1 MGTKFIKKIIAMVC
15 ILAMILPISSE
26 VLAKITQADSAAGK
40 TRKFGVTLLKE
51 STLLNGSK
59 YGNFGYNISGGA
71 STKNTNVYRIYTE
84 NKDYSSTILCL
95 DKNKSFPE
103 TTEYKSLGTANAT
116 TLKQA
121 KSDIDAEK
129 TEKIQWLINYAI
141 LPEDSEMLKN
151 ERLTQIFSSAI
162 KTTDSNGAT
171 LDYIK
176 SKITDDDLVFAA
188 QYSLWMITNGLSY
201 SEVIQGTRDGNN
213 WSSLDDITYLKGT
226 YVRAIISY
234 YSTHF
239 DDSELR
245 KKENAEI
252 TSTASSTAPSFA
264 TGGNYDKTGDETKK
278 IIGNYV
284 YVGPFKINKSTQ
296 DYTIDIKFKDKDGK
310 DVYLAEGTNY
320 FIVDSQSKDAK
331 RLYKTKESLEGKDFY
346 IRLNVGT
353 TVRKVSVSLTT
364 NMHLKSATGTV
375 WTTTINERQP
385 LLTIL
390 REEQEPQTVSKGK
403 EFTITVE
410 HQYDISLRKY
420 IKSVKRT
427 DKYGEKEV
435 GPATVTNGTRIP
447 TGPIDNTEK
456 PQFNQYEYRHRKDPY
471 KVEVGDL
478 IEYGIKV
485 TNECN
490 EKVTIFAV
498 TDYLPP
504 SGLEYVERGS
514 YTNWQYKSNPKS
526 YSLSAA
532 NGLCELE
539 KHGEALSSHEF
550 TIWFK
555 VTEDAKGKVI
565 TNIAEVTMIGAY
577 EDGKMNQAI
586 TDIDSTPS
594 NIKLPKTEEE
604 WENYTGNT
612 LNKKD
617 LSDSNYYYKGQE
629 DDDDFEK
636 IYVEGSIDLALRKS
650 IETVNGT
657 KKNREPVV
665 DTTPLKNGK
674 TTASYT
680 HSKDPV
686 QVKKGDI
693 VVYTIRVYNEDT
705 EDAYASKI
713 TDYIPEWLGFLPEY
727 KLNIQNGWTI
737 KSDATTVKLSSL
749 ESGLNNVSQSDFTST
764 LTDYK
769 NANVVKGKVEI
780 ETTSLKNTVL
790 KAYDG
795 GDKLSTA
802 SVQVACIVL
811 DEAPE
816 ETVFRNI
823 AAITE
828 YKNSQK
834 TTITQDRDS
843 KSNNDLSNF
852 DENNH
857 EDDEDYEKVIIPKE
871 EPKNFDLA
879 LRKFITKIDKKDIT
893 NRIPKVVYEND
904 KITYEHTKD
913 PVVVV
918 KGQIVTYT
926 IRVYNEGEI
935 DGYAEEIKDDLPEGI
950 TYLPDH
956 ETNEKYMWEMYDEK
970 GEKTTDVSKAK
981 TIRTP
986 YLSKAESEK
995 RNEDNLIKAF
1005 DKTKGI
1011 TDKNPDYREVQV
1023 TFEVTKDVVTDGN
1036 KPIVNT
1042 AEISKDSGDD
1052 IDSTPDNDKDGED
1065 DIDKEYLILKYFDLS
1080 LLKYVS
1086 KVIVT
1091 EDGVV
1096 KETETGYDGT
1106 ENPEPVVK
1114 VELNKK
1120 KLDKTEVKWV
1130 YSIKITNEGEIDGYA
1145 TEVTDRIPE
1154 GLAFFEEDNT
1164 EYNWKV
1170 KENGIVTTDY
1180 LKDTLLKPGESAIVQ
1195 IVLRWEK
1202 SENNLGQKINVA
1214 EISED
1219 DNEYDVPDIDSTPN
1233 NNKDGEDDQDYAIVV
1248 LSINTGSTPVYIVLI
1263 TTIMV
1268 IVASGSYM
1276 IYKHVIKG

>member
-141 LPEDSEMLKN
+141 LPEDSETLKN
-151 ERLTQIFSSAI
+151 ERLTQIFSSVI

-213 WSSLDDITYLKGT
+213 WSSLDDITYLIKGT

-234 YSTHF
+234 YSKHF

-296 DYTIDIKFKDKDGK
+296 DYTIDIKFKDEDGK

-390 REEQEPQTVSKGK
+390 RDEQEPQTVRK
-403 EFTITVE
+403 EKDISIIVE
-410 HQYDISLRKY
+410 HPYDVSLRKY
-420 IKSVKRT
+420 ITAIKRQ
-427 DKYGEKEV
+427 DRYGEKTIEV
-435 GPATVTNGTRIP
+435 PSSETRVPI
-447 TGPIDNTEK
+447 GPIDNTET

-471 KVEVGDL
+471 KVEIGD
-478 IEYGIKV
+478 IVVYTIKV
-485 TNECN
+485 TNESK
-490 EKVTIFAV
+490 ERVRIKSI

-504 SGLEYVERGS
+504 SGLEYADDSGKWIYVKNENKATTDQLKDIILDLKESR
-514 YTNWQYKSNPKS
+514 TV
-526 YSLSAA
+526 
-532 NGLCELE
+532 
-539 KHGEALSSHEF
+539 
-550 TIWFK
+550 TIKCK

-565 TNIAEVTMIGAY
+565 TNIAEISEISDENGNT
-577 EDGKMNQAI
+577 I

-657 KKNREPVV
+657 KKNREPAV

-811 DEAPE
+811 DEAPIK
-816 ETVFRNI
+816 ETMRNI

-834 TTITQDRDS
+834 EITNPDRDS
-843 KSNNDLSNF
+843 SSNNDLSNF
-852 DENNH
+852 NENNH

-926 IRVYNEGEI
+926 IRVYNEGEV

-995 RNEDNLIKAF
+995 RKEDNLIKAF